1 VSTSDTKRV
10 VSVVS
15 LIWCNREKGESVF
28 RLLPCNCTCSESN
41 FRRETKIPRDNH
53 WIKSISV
60 EAHKRGL
67 VRTTILIIMR
77 EVMTS
82 YNNPG
87 YGSMTLLPS
96 MLWAECQLN
105 CSVDDCD
112 RDCLESRV

>member
-1 VSTSDTKRV
+1 MLGMLATNVLDAGVVDDKEKRDR
-10 VSVVS
+10 S
-15 LIWCNREKGESVF
+15 
-28 RLLPCNCTCSESN
+28 RLLSKALS
-41 FRRETKIPRDNH
+41 KIARDNH
-53 WIKSISV
+53 WVKSISV

-67 VRTTILIIMR
+67 DRTTILIIMR

-82 YNNPG
+82 YSSLG

-96 MLWAECQLN
+96 MLWAECQLH